1 VLIDTHVHVVSDD
14 LGRYPLNPGHATNP
28 WYVTHP
34 CSGSRLR
41 ALMAEAGVDGAV
53 LVQGVGA
60 YQFDNSYTLA
70 AAAEAPGVFTSVVC
84 TDRSTP
90 DALGVVRDIIVR
102 RGARG
107 FRWVTFAEDGRL
119 AEPRALWEL
128 LGTLAVP
135 VVLTALADRLPE
147 IAELVPRLPALPLAL
162 DHCAFAD
169 LSRGVP
175 DELAA
180 LAAFPNLYLKV
191 STHALHSAAAG
202 GDPADAVAE
211 LAARFAGRIMWGSD
225 WSQTHHAPYPD
236 IVEEGRRAAAKC
248 TAAQRDAYFAGS
260 ACTLWPE
267 LRGGRRVRSRPGSTT
282 EPDAPRTR

>member
-14 LGRYPLNPGHATNP
+14 LERYPLNPGHATNP
-28 WYVTHP
+28 WYETHP
-34 CSGSRLR
+34 CSGPRLR
-41 ALMAEAGVDGAV
+41 ALMTEAGVDGAV

-70 AAAEAPGVFTSVVC
+70 AAADARGVFTSVVC
-84 TDRSTP
+84 TDRSGP
-90 DALGVVRDIIVR
+90 DAADLVRDVVVR

-107 FRWVTFAEDGRL
+107 FRWVTFAEDARL
-119 AEPRALWEL
+119 AEPRALWDL

-169 LSRGVP
+169 LSGGVP

-180 LAAFPNLYLKV
+180 LAAFPNLFLKV

-211 LAARFAGRIMWGSD
+211 LAARFAGRVMWGSD
-225 WSQTHHAPYPD
+225 WSQTHHAPYPE
-236 IVEEGRRAAAKC
+236 IVEEGRRAARNL
-248 TAAQRDAYFAGS
+248 TDEHRHAYFAGS
-260 ACTLWPE
+260 ALTLWPE
-267 LRGGRRVRSRPGSTT
+267 LDP
-282 EPDAPRTR
+282 PTR